1 MAYTVFHA
9 DVVALKLVGFRLVK
23 YQENGSFSGLMY
35 VLRVSSWT
43 PSVVM
48 AISVILIQCE
58 RESFPVHMDSFKRI
72 SSAATYQSV
81 KWTER
86 LSLKAGIDW
95 WFVALMSEAEAFSA
109 EDAFLRK

>member
-1 MAYTVFHA
+1 M
-9 DVVALKLVGFRLVK
+9 K
-23 YQENGSFSGLMY
+23 YQENVIIFGFDVCMEG
-35 VLRVSSWT
+35 VSYWT
-43 PSVVM
+43 LSVVM
-48 AISVILIQCE
+48 AILVIFIHCE
-58 RESFPVHMDSFKRI
+58 RESFAVHMDSFNRM